1 MFWGLNR
8 RFYSIDLND
17 ASLKIIVNSKNSGP
31 RRTKASLALPVV
43 PLN

>member
-8 RFYSIDLND
+8 HFYSIDLND
-17 ASLKIIVNSKNSGP
+17 ASLKIIVNTKNFGSK
-31 RRTKASLALPVV
+31 RTKASLARPVV